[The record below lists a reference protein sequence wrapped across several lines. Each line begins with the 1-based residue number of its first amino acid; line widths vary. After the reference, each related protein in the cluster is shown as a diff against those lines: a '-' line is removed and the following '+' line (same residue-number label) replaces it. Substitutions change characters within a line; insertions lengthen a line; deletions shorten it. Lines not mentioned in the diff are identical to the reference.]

1 MKAEKKL
8 IKVFKKNFKLK
19 LSDNKIKLLSNKKL
33 KKWDSLQHLNL
44 ILEIEKVF
52 KIKFN
57 FNDIIEAKSFKSLL
71 TVLEKKG

>member
-1 MKAEKKL
+1 MKAEKNLLK
-8 IKVFKKNFKLK
+8 IFKKNFKLK

-52 KIKFN
+52 KIKLN
-57 FNDIIEAKSFKSLL
+57 FNDIIEAKSFKGLL
-71 TVLEKKG
+71 SILEKKS